1 MLLKGSGHLEADFT
15 VFNVDPR
22 RDLFSQAALLYQ
34 LVIFLP
40 EVEQETELTLTQVMI
55 LGRVGTFF
63 PLELNRLIWKR
74 SSRKLC
80 FVKQQWTRDMDIPLY
95 GC

>member
-1 MLLKGSGHLEADFT
+1 LKGSGHLEADFT

-40 EVEQETELTLTQVMI
+40 ELTLTQVMI

>member
-1 MLLKGSGHLEADFT
+1 LEADFT

-40 EVEQETELTLTQVMI
+40 ELTLTQVMI

>member
-40 EVEQETELTLTQVMI
+40 ELTLTQVMI

>member
-1 MLLKGSGHLEADFT
+1 LKGSGHLEADFT

-40 EVEQETELTLTQVMI
+40 EVE
-55 LGRVGTFF
+55 
-63 PLELNRLIWKR
+63 
-74 SSRKLC
+74 
-80 FVKQQWTRDMDIPLY
+80 
-95 GC
+95 

>member
-1 MLLKGSGHLEADFT
+1 MKGSGHLEADFT

-40 EVEQETELTLTQVMI
+40 ELTLTQVMI

-80 FVKQQWTRDMDIPLY
+80 FVKQQWTSDMDIPLY